1 MSDLPNVPNE
11 EEFLERVEKA
21 ARKGAASGTRK
32 GRFLS
37 LIPLLLLIAL
47 TVFLYNRITG
57 ISHILDRDTP
67 VEGHDLT
74 LENHGPM
81 GYTVADFAEAV
92 LGDSQQLKKL
102 EVYTVNISDATTLTN
117 TGLLNFK
124 VFTKSQILTY
134 HGIATY
140 TVDLTGLNEDSFKLD
155 EENKKLISDQIEFGD
170 TERGFLAFGDIK
182 LTQEESAKVQ
192 TEART
197 KMEEKLTEEKTSEE
211 ADRFAKMSV
220 WELYQPIISNM
231 DPEYQ
236 LEIEFTE

>member
-1 MSDLPNVPNE
+1 M
-11 EEFLERVEKA
+11 
-21 ARKGAASGTRK
+21 
-32 GRFLS
+32 
-37 LIPLLLLIAL
+37 
-47 TVFLYNRITG
+47 
-57 ISHILDRDTP
+57 
-67 VEGHDLT
+67 
-74 LENHGPM
+74 
-81 GYTVADFAEAV
+81 
-92 LGDSQQLKKL
+92 
-102 EVYTVNISDATTLTN
+102 
-117 TGLLNFK
+117 
-124 VFTKSQILTY
+124 
-134 HGIATY
+134 
-140 TVDLTGLNEDSFKLD
+140 FKLD
-155 EENKKLISDQIEFGD
+155 EENKKLIMYIPHTVLETINVPSDQIEFGD

>member
-1 MSDLPNVPNE
+1 
-11 EEFLERVEKA
+11 
-21 ARKGAASGTRK
+21 
-32 GRFLS
+32 
-37 LIPLLLLIAL
+37 
-47 TVFLYNRITG
+47 
-57 ISHILDRDTP
+57 
-67 VEGHDLT
+67 
-74 LENHGPM
+74 M

-155 EENKKLISDQIEFGD
+155 EENKKLIMYIPHTVLETINVPSDQIEFGD